1 MFSRVLSRAVAVRT
15 VGRRFEST
23 LKVGDTTVASRPA
36 APKPKKRPIGGFRGG
51 VVGFLLGV
59 TSAGA
64 LGFVYLIDEYQKA
77 TSLVLGSVAEL
88 EKSSLQVKNHVQKI
102 EAVER
107 TLEQLKRN
115 TPTVQQLQQAR
126 ADWRKQNDILTR
138 DHLELKA
145 HVWELEQDVE
155 SVLKRSKSAK

>member
-1 MFSRVLSRAVAVRT
+1 
-15 VGRRFEST
+15 
-23 LKVGDTTVASRPA
+23 
-36 APKPKKRPIGGFRGG
+36 
-51 VVGFLLGV
+51 
-59 TSAGA
+59 
-64 LGFVYLIDEYQKA
+64 
-77 TSLVLGSVAEL
+77 
-88 EKSSLQVKNHVQKI
+88 KI